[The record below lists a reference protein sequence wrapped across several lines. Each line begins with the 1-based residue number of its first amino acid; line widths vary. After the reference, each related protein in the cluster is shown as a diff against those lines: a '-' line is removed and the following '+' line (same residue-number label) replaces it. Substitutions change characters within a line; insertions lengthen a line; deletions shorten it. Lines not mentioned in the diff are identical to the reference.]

1 MLEITSTSALAL
13 AIPAIPLS
21 LYTCWSDLRGM
32 RIPNG
37 TVLMLA
43 GAFLLIGPFVLPFD
57 TYLWRLSYLVIML
70 VAGILAN
77 AAGLVG
83 AGDAK
88 FVAAAAP
95 YTAIGD
101 LRFVIALFTANVLA
115 AFATH
120 RLAKYTGLRRLA
132 PQWESWTRGK
142 DFPMGLALGCTL
154 SIYLILGAIYGRPPA

>member
-1 MLEITSTSALAL
+1 MEIDSLTALVL

-37 TVLMLA
+37 TVLLLA
-43 GAFLLIGPFVLPFD
+43 GAFVVLGPFLMPFE
-57 TYLWRLSYLVIML
+57 TYLWRLAQLGVML
-70 VAGILAN
+70 VLGILAN
-77 AAGLVG
+77 AGGLVG

-95 YTAIGD
+95 YIAAGD
-101 LRFVIALFTANVLA
+101 LRFVLALFTANLLA

-120 RLAKYTGLRRLA
+120 RLAKHSGLRRLA
-132 PQWESWTRGK
+132 PDWESWSCGR
-142 DFPMGLALGCTL
+142 DFPMGLALGGTL
-154 SIYLILGAIYGRPPA
+154 SLYLLLGIFLGG

>member
-1 MLEITSTSALAL
+1 MEIDSLTALVL

-37 TVLMLA
+37 TVLLLA
-43 GAFLLIGPFVLPFD
+43 GAFVVLGPFLIPFE
-57 TYLWRLSYLVIML
+57 TYLWRLAQLGVML
-70 VAGILAN
+70 VLGILAN
-77 AAGLVG
+77 AGGLVG

-95 YTAIGD
+95 YIAAGD
-101 LRFVIALFTANVLA
+101 LRFVLALFTANLLA

-120 RLAKYTGLRRLA
+120 RLAKHSGLRRLA
-132 PQWESWTRGK
+132 PDWESWSRGR
-142 DFPMGLALGCTL
+142 DFPMGLALGGTL
-154 SIYLILGAIYGRPPA
+154 SLYLLLGIFLGG

>member
-1 MLEITSTSALAL
+1 MEIDSLTALVL

-37 TVLMLA
+37 TVLLLA
-43 GAFLLIGPFVLPFD
+43 GAFVVLGPFLIPFE
-57 TYLWRLSYLVIML
+57 TYLWRLAQLGVML
-70 VAGILAN
+70 VLGILAN
-77 AAGLVG
+77 AGGLVG

-95 YTAIGD
+95 YIAAGD
-101 LRFVIALFTANVLA
+101 LRFVLALFTANLLA

-120 RLAKYTGLRRLA
+120 RLAKHSDLRRLA
-132 PQWESWTRGK
+132 PDWESWSRGR
-142 DFPMGLALGCTL
+142 DFPMGLALGGTL
-154 SIYLILGAIYGRPPA
+154 SLYLLLGIFLGG

>member
-1 MLEITSTSALAL
+1 MEIDSLTALVL

-37 TVLMLA
+37 TVLLLA
-43 GAFLLIGPFVLPFD
+43 GTFVVLGPFLMPFE
-57 TYLWRLSYLVIML
+57 TYLWRLAQLGVML
-70 VAGILAN
+70 VLGILAN
-77 AAGLVG
+77 AGGLVG

-95 YTAIGD
+95 YVAAGD
-101 LRFVIALFTANVLA
+101 LRFVLALFTANLLA

-120 RLAKYTGLRRLA
+120 RLAKHSGLRRLA
-132 PQWESWTRGK
+132 PDWESWSRGR
-142 DFPMGLALGCTL
+142 DFPMGLALGGTL
-154 SIYLILGAIYGRPPA
+154 SLYLLPGIFLGG

>member
-1 MLEITSTSALAL
+1 MEIDSLTALVL

-37 TVLMLA
+37 TVLLLA
-43 GAFLLIGPFVLPFD
+43 GAFVILGPVLMPFE
-57 TYLWRLSYLVIML
+57 TYLWRLAQLGVML
-70 VAGILAN
+70 VLGILAN
-77 AAGLVG
+77 AGGLVG

-95 YTAIGD
+95 YIAVGD
-101 LRFVIALFTANVLA
+101 LRFVLALFTANLLA

-120 RLAKYTGLRRLA
+120 RLAKHSGLRRLA
-132 PQWESWTRGK
+132 PDWESWSRGR
-142 DFPMGLALGCTL
+142 DFPMGLALGGTL
-154 SIYLILGAIYGRPPA
+154 SLYLLLGIFLGR

>member
-1 MLEITSTSALAL
+1 MEIDSLTALVL

-37 TVLMLA
+37 TVLLLA
-43 GAFLLIGPFVLPFD
+43 GAFVVLGPFLMPFE
-57 TYLWRLSYLVIML
+57 TYLWRLAQLGVML
-70 VAGILAN
+70 VLGILAN
-77 AAGLVG
+77 AGGLVG

-95 YTAIGD
+95 YIAAGD
-101 LRFVIALFTANVLA
+101 LRFVLALFTANLLA

-120 RLAKYTGLRRLA
+120 RLAKHSGLRRLA
-132 PQWESWTRGK
+132 PDWESWSRGR
-142 DFPMGLALGCTL
+142 DFPMGLALGGTL
-154 SIYLILGAIYGRPPA
+154 SLYLLLGIFLGG

>member
-1 MLEITSTSALAL
+1 MEIDSLTALVL

-37 TVLMLA
+37 TVLLLA
-43 GAFLLIGPFVLPFD
+43 GAFVVLGPFLMPFE
-57 TYLWRLSYLVIML
+57 TYLWRLAQLGVML
-70 VAGILAN
+70 VLGILAN
-77 AAGLVG
+77 AGGLVG

-95 YTAIGD
+95 YVAAGD
-101 LRFVIALFTANVLA
+101 LRFVLALFTANLLA

-120 RLAKYTGLRRLA
+120 RLAKHSGLRRLA
-132 PQWESWTRGK
+132 PDWESWSRGR
-142 DFPMGLALGCTL
+142 DFPMGLALGGTL
-154 SIYLILGAIYGRPPA
+154 SLYLLLGIFLGG

>member
-1 MLEITSTSALAL
+1 MEISSLSALVL

-43 GAFLLIGPFVLPFD
+43 GAFVLLGPFVLPFE
-57 TYLWRLSYLVIML
+57 TYLWRLAQLAVML
-70 VAGILAN
+70 VLGILAN
-77 AAGLVG
+77 AGGLVG

-88 FVAAAAP
+88 FTAAAAP
-95 YTAIGD
+95 YIAIGD
-101 LRFVIALFTANVLA
+101 IRFVLALFTANLLA

-120 RLAKYTGLRRLA
+120 RLAKHTALRRLA
-132 PQWESWTRGK
+132 PDWESWSRGR
-142 DFPMGLALGCTL
+142 DFPMGLALGGTL
-154 SIYLILGAIYGRPPA
+154 SLYLLLGIFLGR

>member
-1 MLEITSTSALAL
+1 MEIDSLTALVL

-37 TVLMLA
+37 TVLLLA
-43 GAFLLIGPFVLPFD
+43 GAFVILGPFLMPFE
-57 TYLWRLSYLVIML
+57 TYLWRLAQLGVML
-70 VAGILAN
+70 VLGILAN
-77 AAGLVG
+77 AGGLVG

-95 YTAIGD
+95 YIAVGD
-101 LRFVIALFTANVLA
+101 LRFVLALFTANLLA

-120 RLAKYTGLRRLA
+120 RLAKHSGLRRLA
-132 PQWESWTRGK
+132 PDWESWSRGR
-142 DFPMGLALGCTL
+142 DFPMGLALGGTL
-154 SIYLILGAIYGRPPA
+154 SLYLLLGIFLGR